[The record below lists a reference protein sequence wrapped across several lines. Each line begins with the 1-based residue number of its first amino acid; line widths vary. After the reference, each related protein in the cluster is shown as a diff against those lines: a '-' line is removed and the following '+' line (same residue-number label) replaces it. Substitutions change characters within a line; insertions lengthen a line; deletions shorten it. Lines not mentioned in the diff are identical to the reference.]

1 MVNAVNEV
9 VLSRIRF
16 KVLVEVLEEKGLIKG
31 DELFDEIE
39 KVAKKDFDTLKR
51 ELLYEKELL
60 K

>member
-1 MVNAVNEV
+1 
-9 VLSRIRF
+9 
-16 KVLVEVLEEKGLIKG
+16 VLVEVLEEKGLIKG